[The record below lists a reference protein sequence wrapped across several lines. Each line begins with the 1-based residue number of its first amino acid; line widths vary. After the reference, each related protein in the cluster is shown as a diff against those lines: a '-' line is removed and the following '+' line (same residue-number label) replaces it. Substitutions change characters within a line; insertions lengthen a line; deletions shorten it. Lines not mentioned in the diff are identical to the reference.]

1 MLNTLLYELINVS
14 IYLILLLGHPFIY
27 NSELSWKRARV
38 GYGKYDS
45 SDVPMK
51 LDDIR
56 EDAMNYN
63 YMERLTLLK
72 IQRDFLRSPYCMSPL
87 WFSTESDNSAPT
99 THDEV
104 IEAGFTFAK
113 LSTGVRPRVL
123 S

>member
-1 MLNTLLYELINVS
+1 
-14 IYLILLLGHPFIY
+14 
-27 NSELSWKRARV
+27 
-38 GYGKYDS
+38 
-45 SDVPMK
+45 MK

-56 EDAMNYN
+56 EDAMN

>member
-1 MLNTLLYELINVS
+1 LLNTLLYELINVS

-56 EDAMNYN
+56 EDAMNY
-63 YMERLTLLK
+63 MERLTLLK
-72 IQRDFLRSPYCMSPL
+72 IQRDFL
-87 WFSTESDNSAPT
+87 NSKGITDHEQFLRDLARHRIP
-99 THDEV
+99 V
-104 IEAGFTFAK
+104 M
-113 LSTGVRPRVL
+113 
-123 S
+123 